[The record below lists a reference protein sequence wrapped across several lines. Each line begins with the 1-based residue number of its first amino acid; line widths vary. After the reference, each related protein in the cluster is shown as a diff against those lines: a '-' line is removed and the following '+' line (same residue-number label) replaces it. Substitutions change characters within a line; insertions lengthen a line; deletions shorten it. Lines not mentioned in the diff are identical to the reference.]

1 MQFGVVGCGRMGTAL
16 VAGAIRT
23 GVVQAAQV
31 RGVEPDDAAAGNFHR
46 QTGAAVSQDPASLAG
61 CDVLLLC
68 TKPAAAVDAACLA
81 VHAIG
86 NSPVLML
93 SIAAGITTCRLE
105 QALPASARV
114 CRSMPNTPALV
125 GHGASAYCLGS
136 RATRDDAA
144 IVGKILGA
152 VGLAVELP
160 ESHMD
165 AVTGLSGSGPAYAHL
180 FIEAMTE
187 GAVRCGIPREDALK
201 LAAHTVRGAAQM
213 VIDTGLDPASLRD
226 MVTSPGGT
234 TLAGL
239 QELERHN
246 MPAAIIDAVAAAT
259 RRATELGS

>member
-1 MQFGVVGCGRMGTAL
+1 MGTAL
-16 VAGAIRT
+16 VAGAIRA
-23 GVVQAAQV
+23 GVVDAAQV
-31 RGVEPDDAAAGNFHR
+31 RGVEPDDAAAGNFR
-46 QTGAAVSQDPASLAG
+46 AQTGAAISQDPASLTG
-61 CDVLLLC
+61 CDIILLC
-68 TKPAAAVDAACLA
+68 TKPAAAIDAARLA
-81 VHAIG
+81 VNAIG

-93 SIAAGITTCRLE
+93 SIAAGISTCRLE

-160 ESHMD
+160 ESLMD
-165 AVTGLSGSGPAYAHL
+165 AVTGLSGSGPAYAYR

-201 LAAHTVRGAAQM
+201 LTAHTVRGAAQM
-213 VIDTGLDPASLRD
+213 VIETGLEPASLRD

-239 QELERHN
+239 QELERHD
-246 MPAAIIDAVAAAT
+246 MPAALIDAVAAAT